1 MMNVLIALV
10 IDFPIGT
17 NLGLL
22 QVLWALVSGQ
32 LLGTR
37 GALIPALAA
46 IELSD
51 AEVLRAWSAFANGKW
66 DAHRLVT
73 RWGEL
78 VRQEG
83 HWERSGYGG
92 YRVKALDLT
101 GFFRP
106 CLQDCATTHYDSTA
120 GKALKA
126 IPIGI
131 VGDVGHVNTQRFT
144 LPTAL
149 VRADVNNPSEKV
161 LEAELV
167 RIAVEQ
173 MGADEAL
180 TADRGFRP
188 VTFITAGCKRVV
200 LRRPKNFTARRRIVP
215 AYGGRGRKPSL
226 PEIVRP
232 LPRTYRNKTIAATLP
247 DKVETWVDP
256 HNGVTVTAHL
266 WFDVVLPDQP
276 KDWDDDTRKLVK
288 DTPWSIVLIFH
299 PDFPHP
305 MLLIT
310 TLPLSAQ
317 QAHEFYLDRW
327 GIEPPS
333 RPLVAKQILGA
344 LRQFVFADEARQRLP
359 ELSLLAGSVLSY
371 VAAREVAIPTG
382 FWDRDPKSTP
392 GRLRRLLTRFPFPA
406 DFPLPEPLRA
416 AKSIRAP
423 TTCSKAFWLIVA
435 QNRWFRSLQLNYPLR
450 LASRCSRDLAESKA
464 LRSVTFSNLSCTTF
478 TPRPGAVG
486 TLNVPSLLNS
496 NAGSIRSGL

>member
-1 MMNVLIALV
+1 MKTKNVNLTSQIVYRMMNVLIALV

-161 LEAELV
+161 LEEELV
-167 RIAVEQ
+167 RIAVKQ
-173 MGADEAL
+173 MGEDEAL
-180 TADRGFRP
+180 TADRGFKP
-188 VTFITAGCKRVV
+188 VIFIKAGCKRVV
-200 LRRPKNFTARRRIVP
+200 LRRPKNFTARRRTVP
-215 AYGGRGRKPSL
+215 AYGGRGRKPSR

-232 LPRTYRNKTIAATLP
+232 LPHTYQDKIIPATLP

-256 HNGVTVTAHL
+256 KNGVTVTAHL

-276 KDWDDDTRKLVK
+276 K
-288 DTPWSIVLIFH
+288 
-299 PDFPHP
+299 
-305 MLLIT
+305 
-310 TLPLSAQ
+310 
-317 QAHEFYLDRW
+317 
-327 GIEPPS
+327 
-333 RPLVAKQILGA
+333 
-344 LRQFVFADEARQRLP
+344 
-359 ELSLLAGSVLSY
+359 
-371 VAAREVAIPTG
+371 
-382 FWDRDPKSTP
+382 
-392 GRLRRLLTRFPFPA
+392 
-406 DFPLPEPLRA
+406 
-416 AKSIRAP
+416 
-423 TTCSKAFWLIVA
+423 
-435 QNRWFRSLQLNYPLR
+435 
-450 LASRCSRDLAESKA
+450 
-464 LRSVTFSNLSCTTF
+464 SVT
-478 TPRPGAVG
+478 GH
-486 TLNVPSLLNS
+486 TL
-496 NAGSIRSGL
+496 